1 MFLLLFFFVSSFLCL
16 HPENEYFNEEC
27 SCMVKSVVKFKSTS
41 FNTVFFSEAYLS
53 RLWVFF
59 FFLHTYWLKPPIA
72 MGSFCHRLGSA
83 PGLKYNTQDDVNYEN
98 DV

>member
-1 MFLLLFFFVSSFLCL
+1 MFLLLFYCVSSFLRL

-41 FNTVFFSEAYLS
+41 LNTVIFSAKYTCG
-53 RLWVFF
+53 
-59 FFLHTYWLKPPIA
+59 FFLHTYWLKPLIV

-83 PGLKYNTQDDVNYEN
+83 SGLKYNTQDDVNYEN
-98 DV
+98 